1 VSSPEPFEPRNDL
14 ERQLLAAQEGRLA
27 PDAFMAQLLDAQVF
41 LPVRDDDAGIQ
52 GFQAS
57 DKAVPLLLDGGEGYQ
72 VLVVFTSP
80 ERARDFLRRF
90 PGYEGGLLTDF
101 RWILKRVGAGI
112 GISLNPG
119 WEVGMDMEPGQVQ
132 QLAGGGR

>member
-1 VSSPEPFEPRNDL
+1 MPATETFDPRNDL

-27 PDAFMAQLLDAQVF
+27 PDAFMEHLLDAQVF
-41 LPVRDDDAGIQ
+41 LPVKDDDAGIQ
-52 GFQAS
+52 GFQTS
-57 DKAVPLLLDGGEGYQ
+57 DKAVPLLLDGGEDYQ

-80 ERARDFLRRF
+80 ERAKDFLGHF

-119 WEVGMDMEPGQVQ
+119 WDVGMDMEPDMVR
-132 QLAGGGR
+132 QLAGGGD

>member
-1 VSSPEPFEPRNDL
+1 MSGEAFDPRNDL
-14 ERQLLAAQEGRLA
+14 ERQLLAAQEGRMA

-41 LPVRDDDAGIQ
+41 LPVREDDAGIQ
-52 GFQAS
+52 GFQTS

-80 ERARDFLRRF
+80 ERAKGFLADF

-101 RWILKRVGAGI
+101 RWILERVGAGI

-119 WEVGMDMEPGQVQ
+119 WDVGMDMAPAMVRR
-132 QLAGGGR
+132 LAGDGD